1 MEVHPLIYIGL
12 LLLAIVCGVMVN
24 IAKYGW
30 KSRKWTWFFTLT
42 GIVSMGIL
50 MVIVYTAI

>member
-1 MEVHPLIYIGL
+1 MEVHPLIYLGL
-12 LLLAIVCGVMVN
+12 LLLVIVCGVMVN

-30 KSRKWTWFFTLT
+30 KSKKWTWFFTLV

-50 MVIVYTAI
+50 MVIVYTAL